1 MTRYAIIDV
10 SNLFYRARHTCQGDP
25 YTKVGMAMNTVFQS
39 LRKIYRETKVDHMVF
54 SFDSLSWRYS
64 AYPQYKESRKLKRLN
79 GTKDDLEEDAAFKVA
94 MSDFSKFMVEKT
106 RCTSLI
112 QDRIEGDDFIARW
125 IQLHPADEHVIISG
139 DSDFIQLLAPNVSIY
154 NGIEDRT
161 IYHDHVVDG
170 KGNHL
175 AFNVEPSSGKI
186 KIIGKIDDLK
196 KKYITEQKQL
206 KKQNPDH
213 SISDFDFHPEDDWC
227 KKALFIKIV
236 RGDSGDGIF
245 SCNPGVRY
253 AGSNKKV
260 GIREAWED
268 RSGQGYNWNNFML
281 QQWEKLVGFDDNGQP
296 IKKSVR
302 VIDEFKFNESLIDLT
317 KQPEDIKELM
327 DATIVDA
334 VQKPQ
339 VSNVGIH
346 FLKFCNKYDLPLLA
360 RNANDHA
367 EYLNRGYML

>member
-10 SNLFYRARHTCQGDP
+10 SNLFYRARHVCQGDA
-25 YTKVGMAMNTVFQS
+25 YTKVGMAIDTVFKS
-39 LRKIYRETKVDHMVF
+39 LRKVYRETKVDHMVF
-54 SFDSLSWRYS
+54 SFDSTSWRYS
-64 AYPQYKESRKLKRLN
+64 AFPQYKESRKLNRLN
-79 GTKDDLEEDAAFKVA
+79 SSKDDLEEDAAFSVA
-94 MSDFSKFMVEKT
+94 LSDFSKFMVEKT

-112 QDRIEGDDFIARW
+112 QDSIEGDDFIARW
-125 IQLHPADEHVIISG
+125 VQLHPNDEHVIVSG

-170 KGNHL
+170 RGNHL
-175 AFNVEPSSGKI
+175 AFDVSTSTGKI
-186 KIIGKIDDLK
+186 KILGKIDDLK
-196 KKYITEQKQL
+196 KKHLAEQKQS

-213 SISDFDFHPEDDWC
+213 EFSDFDFKPEDEWW
-227 KKALFIKIV
+227 KKALFIKII

-268 RSGQGYNWNNFML
+268 RAGQGYNWNNFML

-296 IKKSVR
+296 IKNQVR

-317 KQPEDIKELM
+317 KQPDSIKELM
-327 DATIVDA
+327 DATIVEA
-334 VQKPQ
+334 VQKDQ

-360 RNANDHA
+360 RNASDHA
-367 EYLNRGYML
+367 EYLNRGYMK